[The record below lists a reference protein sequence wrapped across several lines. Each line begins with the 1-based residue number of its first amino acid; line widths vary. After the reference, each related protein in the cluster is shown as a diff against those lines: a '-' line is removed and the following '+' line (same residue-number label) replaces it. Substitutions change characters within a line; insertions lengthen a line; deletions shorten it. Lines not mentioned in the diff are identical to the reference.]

1 MVNMNI
7 ALPNGSVTL
16 FETEAADDTRA
27 PIMIYTGL
35 TGCTIPFV
43 PVHEYPVTEP
53 FLMVV

>member
-16 FETEAADDTRA
+16 FETEATDDAPA
-27 PIMIYTGL
+27 PIIIYTGL

-43 PVHEYPVTEP
+43 PVHAYPVAEP